1 MTCKKGDEKKKLEL
15 QGKIKNAKKEV
26 FDSGYIYCPEDIDRF
41 CVSSEMEYFATDYT
55 IPYEKKE
62 ERVFTSTEEQEKEKD
77 DFKKKVKEMINKNG
91 GMIDRSDLYKKL
103 YD

>member
-1 MTCKKGDEKKKLEL
+1 
-15 QGKIKNAKKEV
+15 
-26 FDSGYIYCPEDIDRF
+26 
-41 CVSSEMEYFATDYT
+41 MEYFATDYT